1 MNGEPQRPLRRFAL
15 LLGVAAL
22 ATGVAVSGCPAWV
35 TRPQPL
41 GTSAPAAGSLLSVT
55 GCTIDTLLYNPER
68 PKTDALVVLGHG
80 FLRGQGRMAGLAEAL
95 AAAGV
100 PTVTLDFCNSR
111 PWDGRHVQNGRDM
124 RRVADRLGARR
135 VVYAGFSAGGLSAL
149 VAAWDDPRAVGVLT
163 LDLVDDR
170 GLGAGLARTLQ
181 VPILGLQGEPAPC
194 NAQANGL
201 KVFAASP
208 RGQVL
213 AIANAIH
220 CDFESPTD
228 WLCESIC
235 GGPDSGSEERRREV
249 VARSV
254 ALTMGLLGLEAPTTL
269 ALPPPRD
276 QGAPTP
282 RPGPQT

>member
-1 MNGEPQRPLRRFAL
+1 LQ
-15 LLGVAAL
+15 
-22 ATGVAVSGCPAWV
+22 
-35 TRPQPL
+35 
-41 GTSAPAAGSLLSVT
+41 SVT
-55 GCTIDTLLYNPER
+55 GCEIDTLLYTPER
-68 PKTDALVVLGHG
+68 PRTDALVVLGHG
-80 FLRGQGRMAGLAEAL
+80 FLRSQGRMADLAQAL

-149 VAAWDDPRAVGVLT
+149 VAAWDDPRAVGVLA

-170 GLGAGLARTLQ
+170 GLGEGLARTLR
-181 VPILGLQGEPAPC
+181 VPLLGLQGEPAPC

-213 AIANAIH
+213 AVADAIH

-235 GGPDSGSEERRREV
+235 GGPDTGSEGRRREV
-249 VARSV
+249 IARSV
-254 ALTMGLLGLEAPTTL
+254 ALTLGLLGLEAPTTV
-269 ALPPPRD
+269 ALPPARN
-276 QGAPTP
+276 QGAIAPG
-282 RPGPQT
+282 RGPQT